1 MRTESDLSCR
11 EGKDWQRVRRAFQQK
26 LMKPT
31 EVVKLDRKIN
41 EVSLLASR
49 VLIIDAM
56 TCCFY
61 YNVVVYAQVLEDFVG
76 RIGKTNV
83 GGKIEDLYFEL
94 NKWSFESK
102 FKYFFGLFVEE
113 MYRFRILEFI
123 KCLKRLM
130 L

>member
-1 MRTESDLSCR
+1 MSCR

-41 EVSLLASR
+41 EVSLSAAVSL
-49 VLIIDAM
+49 VLDARDKLLNIGK
-56 TCCFY
+56 TLIY
-61 YNVVVYAQVLEDFVG
+61 GQVLEDFVG

-102 FKYFFGLFVEE
+102 FRYFLGVFCHLNV
-113 MYRFRILEFI
+113 
-123 KCLKRLM
+123 
-130 L
+130 